1 MDLEA
6 YPTVS
11 EQGRAIENHVFYL
24 FIYFFCIFPLLRDE
38 IRLHVQSYIP
48 QWN

>member
-11 EQGRAIENHVFYL
+11 EQGRAIENHVFYD
-24 FIYFFCIFPLLRDE
+24 FFFCIFPLLRDE